1 MSDATFQTF
10 LVGGLLVLIG
20 AVTFLAWSVWRWVD
34 RSKDME
40 QQAISGIGYEFMF
53 NIKRMI
59 GELAALPNGDVAFLP
74 VSHPQLEALLTR
86 PNGMDRRAVTHMRG
100 LYDDL
105 NASKMAVRAK
115 LAQNQ
120 DVEDVYSAACRTIG
134 TAIAHLYLWEQHK
147 GRPPEEAHKT
157 RSWHVRDWMKANG
170 FAANLLPGLHLRD
183 AVVEELRGSGMVL
196 TPKPLDHTAS
206 EYYAKLYD
214 RKTDPH
220 APMWRR
226 KTAKLCEPH
235 PSAGSAETET
245 APNTLS

>member
-34 RSKDME
+34 RERDME
-40 QQAISGIGYEFMF
+40 RHAISGIGHELMF

-59 GELAALPNGDVAFLP
+59 AELAALPNGDAVFLP

-86 PNGMDRRAVTHMRG
+86 PNGMDRRAVTHIRG

-105 NASKMAVRAK
+105 NAGKMAVRAK
-115 LAQNQ
+115 IAQKQ
-120 DVEDVYSAACRTIG
+120 DVEPAYHGACRTVV
-134 TAIAHLYLWEQHK
+134 TAIARLYLWEQHK
-147 GRPPEEAHKT
+147 GRPPAEAHST

-170 FAANLLPGLHLRD
+170 FAADLLPGLHLRD
-183 AVVEELRGSGMVL
+183 AVVEELRGSGMAL

-214 RKTDPH
+214 RKSDPH
-220 APMWRR
+220 APFWKRS
-226 KTAKLCEPH
+226 K
-235 PSAGSAETET
+235 PSEATTIEVEADI
-245 APNTLS
+245 

>member
-34 RSKDME
+34 RAKDME

-53 NIKRMI
+53 NTKRMI
-59 GELAALPNGDVAFLP
+59 SELAALQYGNAAFLP

-86 PNGMDRRAVTHMRG
+86 PNGMDRRAVTHIRG

-120 DVEDVYSAACRTIG
+120 EVEAVYRAACRTVV
-134 TAIAHLYLWEQHK
+134 TAIARLYLWEQHK

-157 RSWHVRDWMKANG
+157 RSWHVRDWMKTND
-170 FAANLLPGLHLRD
+170 FAADLLPGLHLRD

-206 EYYAKLYD
+206 EYYAKLYN
-214 RKTDPH
+214 RKTDPR

-226 KTAKLCEPH
+226 KTAKLTEPH
-235 PSAGSAETET
+235 PIAGAAEAKT
-245 APNTLS
+245 ASNKLS